1 MTPVA
6 PYTSR
11 CRKCGS
17 EIAAEAEKCLACGAP
32 NLEERCPHCGSVTTA
47 SPDKELRWRCDVCG
61 GPRLP
66 RVDPAYR
73 VRGGRAGPHLRRANQ
88 ARKDRAKYR
97 ALAAVFAA
105 MGFGTTALAGLWA
118 LIFGLG
124 IGLAATWALFAG
136 SALFVVL
143 WSLGRAS
150 SKTKELGPAVD
161 QAWMSAAADVAARMK
176 GAFTASKLA
185 QVMSIDEAQAEE
197 LLALL
202 DANDVVRSDVTE
214 AGEVAY
220 QTKLR
225 VGPVGA
231 AITPEDEAE
240 ALAEA
245 EAMAAE
251 ERGAKAAK

>member
-6 PYTSR
+6 PFTSR
-11 CRKCGS
+11 CRSCGA
-17 EIAAEAEKCLACGAP
+17 EMAAEAEKCLQCGTP
-32 NLEERCPHCGSVTTA
+32 NQEERCPHCGSVTTA

-66 RVDPAYR
+66 RIDPSYR
-73 VRGGRAGPHLRRANQ
+73 VRGGRAGPHLRRANE
-88 ARKDRAKYR
+88 ARKGRAKYR
-97 ALAAVFAA
+97 ALAAVFGA

-118 LIFGLG
+118 LIFGVSL
-124 IGLAATWALFAG
+124 GLAATWALFAG

-143 WSLGRAS
+143 WAMGRATA
-150 SKTKELGPAVD
+150 KTKELGPAID
-161 QAWMSAAADVAARMK
+161 QAWMSAAGDVAARMK
-176 GAFTASKLA
+176 GAFTASRLA
-185 QVMSIDEAQAEE
+185 QVMGIDEAQAEE

-220 QTKLR
+220 QMKLR
-225 VGPVGA
+225 VAPVGS

-251 ERGAKAAK
+251 ARGAKAAK